1 MPLSTTRRL
10 LLSSFFAMATLVP
23 AIPAIGEAAS
33 LPPAIVEHGETAD
46 WSESHAWGGGTR
58 HVFAEPGSAVG
69 DGLSLPGGAAI
80 EFVLGCRADAV
91 SGKGYWRFR
100 VGATPPGS
108 GIPAADEK
116 AYGRALNRLFG
127 TRASL
132 VLVDAG
138 GRQTDVLDLR
148 PVDGGLETVALWD
161 EVMAAM
167 FDASAIR
174 VVSSRYVLETG
185 SRGMKATLDGHP
197 HIRCKR

>member
-10 LLSSFFAMATLVP
+10 LPLSVLAMATLVP
-23 AIPAIGEAAS
+23 VSPTIGDAAFIP
-33 LPPAIVEHGETAD
+33 PTIVEHAETSD
-46 WSESHAWGGGTR
+46 WSESHAWGGGAR
-58 HVFAEPGSAVG
+58 HVFADPGSAVG
-69 DGLSLPGGAAI
+69 RDLALPGGAAI
-80 EFVLGCRADAV
+80 EFVVGCRSDAA

-108 GIPAADEK
+108 GVTAADEK
-116 AYGRALNRLFG
+116 AYAEALKQLFG

-138 GRQTDVLDLR
+138 GQRTDVLELR

-161 EVMAAM
+161 EVKAAM
-167 FDASAIR
+167 FNASAIR
-174 VVSSRYVLETG
+174 VESSRFVLETG
-185 SRGMKATLDGHP
+185 SREMEATLDGHP